1 MDSLSISL
9 LIASAGCFTGGVLCW
24 LVMRSRIA
32 GATAR
37 GKSEG
42 QSSMLPDLVLAQE
55 RIEALDAE
63 HQLAQASHEQ
73 FVQEAEQWRGAG
85 ELAHQQRVQLAEQA
99 SQMTVLKADL
109 LASQERETASQQALQ
124 HQSASDA
131 ESTQTLKQV
140 LIRVSKADKENA
152 VLRNNLAAM
161 AARLEDAT
169 AANAAPAAHVTE
181 LPLVEIQVV
190 ELQSLAKSIQ
200 QEFLVLAEVQRNFT
214 AASSALQ
221 DVS

>member
-1 MDSLSISL
+1 MDPLSISL
-9 LIASAGCFTGGVLCW
+9 LIASAGLFTGCVLCW

-55 RIEALDAE
+55 RIEVLDAE

-73 FVQEAEQWRGAG
+73 FVQEAEQWRGAI
-85 ELAHQQRVQLAEQA
+85 ELARQQEVQLAEQA
-99 SQMTVLKADL
+99 SQITVLKAEL
-109 LASQERETASQQALQ
+109 MACEERETASQQSLQ
-124 HQSASDA
+124 RQSASDA
-131 ESTQTLKQV
+131 ESVQTLKQV
-140 LIRVSKADKENA
+140 LIRVDEADEGNA
-152 VLRNNLAAM
+152 ALRNDLVAIAAK
-161 AARLEDAT
+161 LEDAT
-169 AANAAPAAHVTE
+169 AAPAAHVTE